1 MHRDQD
7 RQRLFTRRM
16 ALLAGGKTLLLSAL
30 VGRMYYLQVIEAD
43 KYKTL
48 AEENRINLKLLPPLR
63 GDIVDRRGVPIADNR
78 QNYRVVLVREQAGDV
93 EQTLDRLGQVVP
105 VADSDKR
112 RILREVRRKR
122 SFVPVT
128 VRENLTW
135 EEVARI
141 EVNAPDLPGISI
153 DEGQSRHYPFPE
165 ATAHILGY
173 VAAVAEE
180 DLNGDPLLELP
191 GFRIGKAGVE
201 RVYDL
206 PLRGT
211 SGNSQIE
218 VNAFGRVIREL
229 KRTEGQ
235 PGSEL
240 KLTIDLELQELVTRR
255 LGPESAS
262 VVVLDVRSGEVLAM
276 VSVPGFD
283 PNAFNRGLTSEEWQA
298 LAGNPKS
305 PLTNKAIAGQ
315 YAPGSTFK
323 MVVALAA
330 LEKVVITP
338 NTKIFCPGFVKLG
351 DATFHCWKRNGH
363 GLLDLKAGIAQSCD
377 VYFYEVA
384 RRTGIDAISAMA
396 KRLGLGQKL
405 AIDLPNEKPGL
416 MPTRDW
422 KLATLG
428 SPWQQGETLIS
439 GIGQGYI
446 LTTPLQLAV
455 MTARLANGGRAVT
468 PRLIAEGVTAHAT
481 VLPGDAAFPSI
492 GVSAANLA
500 IIADA
505 MDAVVNTPYGTA
517 RASRIRQPGFAMA
530 GKTGTAQVRRITKA
544 ERQSGVRKNE
554 DLPWA
559 ERDHALFVAFAP
571 VEAPRF
577 AVSVV
582 VEHGGSGSAV
592 AAPIAQDVMEAV
604 LQIRALPGNLS
615 VEGDPSQPRDRRRPA
630 EKV

>member
-16 ALLAGGKTLLLSAL
+16 VLLAGGKTLLLSAL

-105 VADSDKR
+105 VTDSDKR

-240 KLTIDLELQELVTRR
+240 KLTIDLELQELVARR

-262 VVVLDVRSGEVLAM
+262 VVVLDVRNGEVLAM

-283 PNAFNRGLTSEEWQA
+283 PNAFNRGLTSEEWHA

-330 LEKVVITP
+330 LEKGVITP
-338 NTKIFCPGFVKLG
+338 ATKVYCSGSVSLG
-351 DATFHCWKRNGH
+351 DAKFHCWKKHGH
-363 GLLDLKAGIAQSCD
+363 GLLDLKTGIAQSCD
-377 VYFYEVA
+377 SYFYEVA

-396 KRLGLGQKL
+396 RRLGLGLKL
-405 AIDLPNEKPGL
+405 GIDLPNEKPGL

-422 KLATLG
+422 KLATFG
-428 SPWQQGETLIS
+428 TPWQQGETLIS
-439 GIGQGYI
+439 GIGQAFM

-455 MTARLANGGRAVT
+455 MTARIANGGLAIKPHLARDS
-468 PRLIAEGVTAHAT
+468 VTANGITSRSTA
-481 VLPGDAAFPSI
+481 PAESI
-492 GVSAANLA
+492 GISPAHLD
-500 IIADA
+500 IIVKA
-505 MDAVVNTPYGTA
+505 MDAVVNVPRGTA
-517 RASRIRQPGFAMA
+517 YGARIREPSRAMA
-530 GKTGTAQVRRITKA
+530 GKTGTAQVRRISKA
-544 ERQSGVRKNE
+544 ERETGVRKNE
-554 DLPWA
+554 DLPWH
-559 ERDHALFVAFAP
+559 ERDHALFVGFAP

-582 VEHGGSGSAV
+582 VEHGGGGSAV
-592 AAPIAQDVMEAV
+592 AGPIARDVLDAVQRLHGEPAAAVSAEAAPPP
-604 LQIRALPGNLS
+604 RRSGP
-615 VEGDPSQPRDRRRPA
+615 EG
-630 EKV
+630 

>member
-16 ALLAGGKTLLLSAL
+16 ALLAGGKAVLLSAL

-43 KYKTL
+43 KYRTL

-105 VADSDKR
+105 VAESDKR

-141 EVNAPDLPGISI
+141 EINAPDLPGISI
-153 DEGQSRHYPFPE
+153 EEGQSRHYPFPE

-173 VAAVAEE
+173 VAAVAEG
-180 DLNGDPLLELP
+180 DLNGDPLLEVP

-206 PLRGT
+206 RLRGT

-229 KRTEGQ
+229 SRTEGQ
-235 PGSEL
+235 PGGEL
-240 KLTIDLELQELVTRR
+240 KLTIDLELQELVARR
-255 LGPESAS
+255 LGEESAS
-262 VVVLDVRSGEVLAM
+262 AVVLDVETGDVLAM

-283 PNAFNRGLTSEEWQA
+283 PNAFNRGLTTEEWRV
-298 LAGNPKS
+298 LSGNPKA
-305 PLTNKAIAGQ
+305 PLTNKAVAGQ

-330 LEKVVITP
+330 LEKGVITP
-338 NTKIFCPGFVKLG
+338 NTKVFCSGSVKLG
-351 DATFHCWKRNGH
+351 DATFHCWKKHGH
-363 GLLDLKAGIAQSCD
+363 GLLDLKGGIAQSCD
-377 VYFYEVA
+377 SYFYEVA
-384 RRTGIDAISAMA
+384 RRTGIDAITAMA
-396 KRLGLGQKL
+396 KRLGLGQRL
-405 AIDLPNEKPGL
+405 GIDLPNEKAGL

-422 KLATLG
+422 KLATFG
-428 SPWQQGETLIS
+428 VPWQMGETLIS
-439 GIGQGYI
+439 GIGQAYM
-446 LTTPLQLAV
+446 LATPLQLAV

-468 PRLIAEGVTAHAT
+468 PHLARDSVTPNGAAPRAATPPESLGLSPAH
-481 VLPGDAAFPSI
+481 L
-492 GVSAANLA
+492 
-500 IIADA
+500 
-505 MDAVVNTPYGTA
+505 DAVVQAMDEVVNGPRGTA
-517 RASRIRQPGFAMA
+517 RSARIREPGREMG
-530 GKTGTAQVRRITKA
+530 GKTGTAQVRRISKA
-544 ERQSGVRKNE
+544 ERDQGVRKNE
-554 DLPWA
+554 DLPWE
-559 ERDHALFVAFAP
+559 ERDHALFVGFAP
-571 VEAPRF
+571 VERPRF

-582 VEHGGSGSAV
+582 VEHGGGGSAV
-592 AAPIAQDVMEAV
+592 AAPIARDILEAV
-604 LQIRALPGNLS
+604 QRLYAEPTAAVS
-615 VEGDPSQPRDRRRPA
+615 ADAAPSPRRPDP
-630 EKV
+630 EG

>member
-16 ALLAGGKTLLLSAL
+16 ALLAGGKAVLLSAL

-43 KYKTL
+43 RYRTL
-48 AEENRINLKLLPPLR
+48 ADENRINLKLLPPLR

-105 VADSDKR
+105 VAESDKR

-141 EVNAPDLPGISI
+141 EINSPDLPGISI
-153 DEGQSRHYPFPE
+153 EEGQSRHYPFPE

-180 DLNGDPLLELP
+180 DLNGDPLLEVP

-201 RVYDL
+201 KVYDL
-206 PLRGT
+206 SLRGT

-229 KRTEGQ
+229 SRTEGQ
-235 PGSEL
+235 PGGEL
-240 KLTIDLELQELVTRR
+240 KLTIDLELQELVARR
-255 LGPESAS
+255 LGEESAS
-262 VVVLDVRSGEVLAM
+262 AVVLDVETGDVLAM

-283 PNAFNRGLTSEEWQA
+283 PNAFNRGLTTEEWRE
-298 LAGNPKS
+298 LSGNPKA
-305 PLTNKAIAGQ
+305 PLTNKAVAGQ

-330 LEKVVITP
+330 LEKGVITP
-338 NTKIFCPGFVKLG
+338 NTKVFCSGAVNLG
-351 DATFHCWKRNGH
+351 DATFHCWKKHGH
-363 GLLDLKAGIAQSCD
+363 GLLDLKEGIAQSCD
-377 VYFYEVA
+377 SYFYEVA
-384 RRTGIDAISAMA
+384 RRTGIDAITAMA

-405 AIDLPNEKPGL
+405 GIDLPNEKTGL

-422 KLATLG
+422 KLATFG
-428 SPWQQGETLIS
+428 VPWQMGETLIS
-439 GIGQGYI
+439 GIGQAYM
-446 LTTPLQLAV
+446 LATPMQLAV
-455 MTARLANGGRAVT
+455 MTARLVNGGRAVT
-468 PRLIAEGVTAHAT
+468 PHLARDGVAPPDPLGLSPAHLEA
-481 VLPGDAAFPSI
+481 V
-492 GVSAANLA
+492 VK
-500 IIADA
+500 A
-505 MDAVVNTPYGTA
+505 MDEVVNGPHGTA
-517 RASRIRQPGFAMA
+517 RGARIREPGREMG
-530 GKTGTAQVRRITKA
+530 GKTGTAQVRRISKA
-544 ERQSGVRKNE
+544 ERDQGVRKNE
-554 DLPWA
+554 DLPWE
-559 ERDHALFVAFAP
+559 ERDHALFVGFAP
-571 VEAPRF
+571 VERPRF

-582 VEHGGSGSAV
+582 VEHGGGGSAV
-592 AAPIAQDVMEAV
+592 AAPIARDVLEAV
-604 LQIRALPGNLS
+604 QRLYAAPPAAVS
-615 VEGDPSQPRDRRRPA
+615 ADTTPSSRRPDP
-630 EKV
+630 EG